1 MNKNIVCHIIIVI
14 LGIIWAVYEKVQ
26 NDSIKMSTA
35 IVFTV
40 AWSIILIVHIV
51 KDKSAENDV
60 QE

>member
-1 MNKNIVCHIIIVI
+1 M
-14 LGIIWAVYEKVQ
+14 YEKVQ

-51 KDKSAENDV
+51 KDKKKDDM